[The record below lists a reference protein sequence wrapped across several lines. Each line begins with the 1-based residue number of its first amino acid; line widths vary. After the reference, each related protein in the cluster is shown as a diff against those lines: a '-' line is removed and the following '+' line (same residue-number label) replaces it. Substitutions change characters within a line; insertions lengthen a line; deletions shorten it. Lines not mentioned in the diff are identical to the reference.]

1 MIINVNTNKM
11 RQKINS
17 LLILLSFFVLL
28 SCTNPSSNQE
38 KPGEKA
44 KTLYTIDLNMSYR
57 RTSESYTWKNIANQ
71 AEVHAEQHK
80 LIPAFRLFSVQL
92 NPLDSSYEFAMEGAS
107 LKSYCKDSLVETN
120 TLRTFG
126 ESYRYLYS
134 GKNGLL
140 NCTDW
145 EVLSFNVYYR
155 KTGDTLS
162 PYAIDSLRYKI
173 ILDRNQ

>member
-1 MIINVNTNKM
+1 M
-11 RQKINS
+11 RQQTNS
-17 LLILLSFFVLL
+17 LLILLLFSGLL
-28 SCTNPSSNQE
+28 SCTNSSSIQE
-38 KPGEKA
+38 NPGEKA
-44 KTLYTIDLNMSYR
+44 KSLYTIYLNMSYR

-71 AEVHAEQHK
+71 AEVHAEKHK

-92 NPLDSSYEFAMEGAS
+92 NVLDSSYEFALQGAS

-120 TLRTFG
+120 MLRTFG

-145 EVLSFNVYYR
+145 ETLSFNVYYR
-155 KTGDTLS
+155 KAGDTLS
-162 PYAIDSLRYKI
+162 AFSVDSLRYKI
-173 ILDRNQ
+173 ILDRDQ